1 MAQSSSD
8 PLLSMSDGT
17 FSEFI
22 DFLQNN
28 KQINLKCV
36 IVSGGLIT
44 AQWLLPKK
52 IPSYL
57 FIGFGS
63 YIGLAY
69 YDAYNLCDLK
79 LSANTILHPLTAS
92 LKPPVDSTGHYS
104 YDG

>member
-22 DFLQNN
+22 DFLQNH
-28 KQINLKCV
+28 KEINLKCV

-44 AQWLLPKK
+44 AHWLLPKN

-63 YIGLAY
+63 YIALAW
-69 YDAYNLCDLK
+69 YDHYDYCHLK
-79 LSANTILHPLTAS
+79 LSSKTILHPFTAS
-92 LKPPVDSTGHYS
+92 LKPLVDPETGLYT
-104 YDG
+104 

>member
-1 MAQSSSD
+1 
-8 PLLSMSDGT
+8 MSEGQLD
-17 FSEFI
+17 EFV
-22 DFLQNN
+22 DFLQNH
-28 KQINLKCV
+28 KEINMKCV
-36 IVSGGLIT
+36 VVSGGLILGH
-44 AQWLLPKK
+44 WLLPKN

>member
-1 MAQSSSD
+1 
-8 PLLSMSDGT
+8 MSDGT

-28 KQINLKCV
+28 KEINLKCV

-44 AQWLLPKK
+44 AHWLLPKN